1 MKSKNIMNK
10 PSYKELVEN
19 INEVIYTIDLQGVLT
34 YVSPTVETLLGYT
47 PSMIVGKIIDSFFHP
62 EDIPAMRKRLD
73 EFTAGA
79 IIPGEY
85 RMVNRNGDIRWIQTS
100 SRPLIRDTVPIGIQ
114 GALIDITGRK
124 AMEEELKQSK
134 EKYRDLVENINDV
147 IYLLDKNGTITYI
160 SPTVETISGY
170 TPSEIIGQ
178 PFMEFIHQDDLPSVM
193 EQFKKV
199 DNHIH
204 KGEGRYRIKS
214 GEIRWL
220 QFSGCLK
227 IRDSGVT
234 EILGICTDITERKH
248 IEEQLG
254 RTRKE
259 LEIKSKNLEET
270 NTALKVLLNH
280 QNQERKNIERN
291 LITSIKKL
299 VNPYIEEICNVIDD
313 ERLKTYLEIIETN
326 LSEITKPFINN
337 LAVHYESLTN
347 AEIQVAN
354 LIREN
359 KSTGDIAHV
368 LEIAESTVFFHRRN
382 IRKKLGIKNKDTNLQ
397 SYLQSSDTT

>member
-1 MKSKNIMNK
+1 MNK

-19 INEVIYTIDLQGVLT
+19 INEVIYTIDLQRVVT

-47 PSMIVGKIIDSFFHP
+47 PSMIVGKVIDSFFHP
-62 EDIPAMRKRLD
+62 EDIPVMRKRLD

-85 RMVNRNGDIRWIQTS
+85 RLISRNGEIRWIQTS

-124 AMEEELKQSK
+124 AMEEELKRSE

-147 IYLLDKNGTITYI
+147 IYALDNNGIITYI
-160 SPTVETISGY
+160 SPTVEATSGY
-170 TPSEIIGQ
+170 IPSEIIGR
-178 PFMEFIHQDDLPSVM
+178 PFIEFLHKDDVSSVI
-193 EQFKKV
+193 ERFTKV
-199 DNHIH
+199 DSRVHQ
-204 KGEGRYRIKS
+204 GEVRYRTKS

-220 QFSGCLK
+220 QFSSRPK
-227 IRDSGVT
+227 IIDDRVT

-248 IEEQLG
+248 IEEQLR

-299 VNPYIEEICNVIDD
+299 VNPYIEKICTEIDD
-313 ERLKTYLEIIETN
+313 KRLKTYLEIIETN

-337 LAVHYESLTN
+337 LAGHYESLTT

-368 LEIAESTVFFHRRN
+368 QGIAESTVFFHRRN

-397 SYLQSSDTT
+397 SYLQSFDTT

>member
-1 MKSKNIMNK
+1 MNK
-10 PSYKELVEN
+10 LSYKELVEN

-34 YVSPTVETLLGYT
+34 YVSPAVETLLGYT
-47 PSMIVGKIIDSFFHP
+47 PSMVVGKIIDSFFHP
-62 EDIPAMRKRLD
+62 EDIPAMRKRLE
-73 EFTAGA
+73 EFTQGT

-85 RMVNRNGDIRWIQTS
+85 RLVSRNGEIRWIQTS
-100 SRPLIRDTVPIGIQ
+100 SRLLIRDTVPIGIQ

-124 AMEEELKQSK
+124 AMEEELKQSE

-147 IYLLDKNGTITYI
+147 IYALDNNGIITYI
-160 SPTVETISGY
+160 SPTVETTSGY
-170 TPSEIIGQ
+170 IPSEIIGR

-193 EQFKKV
+193 EQFTKA

-204 KGEGRYRIKS
+204 KGEGRYCTKS

-220 QFSGCLK
+220 LFSSRPK
-227 IRDSGVT
+227 IKDSVVT

-248 IEEQLG
+248 IEEQLR

-299 VNPYIEEICNVIDD
+299 VNPYIEKICTEIDD
-313 ERLKTYLEIIETN
+313 KRLKTYLEIIETN

-337 LAVHYESLTN
+337 LSGHYESLTTT
-347 AEIQVAN
+347 EIQVAN
-354 LIREN
+354 LIRKN

-368 LEIAESTVFFHRRN
+368 LGITESTVFFHRRN
-382 IRKKLGIKNKDTNLQ
+382 IRKKLGIKNKDANLQ
-397 SYLQSSDTT
+397 SYLQSFDAP